1 MFDLSL
7 TLLKF
12 NFKTSHSILNQK
24 LQKKSMEYSNPLD
37 YRHRPSRSFQYLV
50 TTATDFDRSDDR
62 EVVTKEYTLQSS
74 DNRCR
79 DAAII
84 NLFYVVVTD
93 QFGRNRVRKSA
104 LFKHQKT
111 SAALC
116 EKPQLCSLCLFAI
129 DTPSKNHP
137 SFVVLTEFFF
147 FKTSDGI

>member
-1 MFDLSL
+1 MLDLSL
-7 TLLKF
+7 TLLKM

-93 QFGRNRVRKSA
+93 LGSLGEIVLEKARCLNTKRRAPRCAKNR
-104 LFKHQKT
+104 
-111 SAALC
+111 
-116 EKPQLCSLCLFAI
+116 
-129 DTPSKNHP
+129 
-137 SFVVLTEFFF
+137 SFVHCVCLR
-147 FKTSDGI
+147 